1 MKKPNI
7 NQKNVNPNDYSWKQ
21 GQTMPQQRY
30 PGQLKTVGNTD
41 ILPKVI
47 KPTLKAVNSASSKTD
62 KEETSPL
69 RKSNGGIKV
78 KQLVESIKKE
88 GSEIDYQEVDR
99 KMEGMDLEFSINKIN
114 PNSKYVNKLLDISMH
129 GS

>member
-1 MKKPNI
+1 
-7 NQKNVNPNDYSWKQ
+7 
-21 GQTMPQQRY
+21 
-30 PGQLKTVGNTD
+30 
-41 ILPKVI
+41 
-47 KPTLKAVNSASSKTD
+47 LKAVNSAISKTD